1 MGPLGINFSEIVI
14 EIQTLSLKIDL
25 KMSSVIF
32 ISSMEFYIHTWY
44 VYGVGMYKLVN
55 SEKNE
60 MNEKQVKLKEFM
72 IAFEKKSPLILISA
86 TAVKV
91 TSMKKHPEASVLSI
105 LKLASPLS
113 MHNAASVKH
122 FI

>member
-1 MGPLGINFSEIVI
+1 
-14 EIQTLSLKIDL
+14 
-25 KMSSVIF
+25 
-32 ISSMEFYIHTWY
+32 MEFYIHTWY

-72 IAFEKKSPLILISA
+72 IAFEKKSPLILISV

-91 TSMKKHPEASVLSI
+91 KSMKKHPEASVLSI

-122 FI
+122 FIQN

>member
-1 MGPLGINFSEIVI
+1 
-14 EIQTLSLKIDL
+14 
-25 KMSSVIF
+25 
-32 ISSMEFYIHTWY
+32 MEFYIHTWY
-44 VYGVGMYKLVN
+44 VYEVGMYKLVN

-91 TSMKKHPEASVLSI
+91 KSRKKHP
-105 LKLASPLS
+105 
-113 MHNAASVKH
+113 
-122 FI
+122 

>member
-1 MGPLGINFSEIVI
+1 
-14 EIQTLSLKIDL
+14 
-25 KMSSVIF
+25 
-32 ISSMEFYIHTWY
+32 MEFYIHTWC
-44 VYGVGMYKLVN
+44 VYGVEMYKLVN
-55 SEKNE
+55 SEWNW
-60 MNEKQVKLKEFM
+60 MNEKQVKLTEFM

-91 TSMKKHPEASVLSI
+91 TFMKKHPEASVLSI

-113 MHNAASVKH
+113 MHNAARVKH